1 VLSANDP
8 RTQAYVREY
17 APAIIDRTDE
27 FNSVL
32 SYQLRGY
39 GKPVPKPLKKGITD
53 ALHKKYAI
61 VKVNGPA
68 FEADPTARVT
78 YIEDGSE
85 ETPRSAID
93 RGMRR
98 VYEQNGIDLNTEQY
112 GTEVVDE
119 GYVHDEYTFSKYS
132 ERDKEV
138 SMHDVLNLVR
148 PKPRTEER
156 NQMFGSIAKG
166 ELSSGEA
173 EKDHWEVG
181 PNWAPEEVEPLR
193 EDRTWESEMSED
205 DDRTDAE
212 KFRAR
217 LDDMGLMARV
227 RNLRNMR
234 EAGIPGSDI
243 FDYDRSASGAGEDGG
258 PVFGENSEAV
268 VRQHQMFPFRFY
280 QAFRACGD
288 VGISRSSGFG
298 ASATK
303 QFDIGRGDLLD
314 SFSEEW
320 LNEAIDVGTEN
331 LPDTLENTFTAVDL
345 SGSMDS
351 EISGHSEMA
360 RAEIGSLF
368 GAMLMKRDSDVGAF
382 GDDFATISADPAARK
397 TTPTLDI
404 AQRIYAVGE
413 EVGNSTNGWKALDW
427 ATKNDESYDRFVVF
441 TDEQI
446 WDSRRSG
453 LFGSNSNR
461 SLKDAWD
468 DYTEQVNPDAHLY
481 VIDLASYGDLTIP
494 EGYQN
499 VHQISGWTSNV
510 VQFIDKFE
518 QADDVTREIESIGAD
533 DY

>member
-1 VLSANDP
+1 MTEKTVLDSG
-8 RTQAYVREY
+8 Y
-17 APAIIDRTDE
+17 
-27 FNSVL
+27 SV
-32 SYQLRGY
+32 
-39 GKPVPKPLKKGITD
+39 
-53 ALHKKYAI
+53 
-61 VKVNGPA
+61 
-68 FEADPTARVT
+68 
-78 YIEDGSE
+78 
-85 ETPRSAID
+85 
-93 RGMRR
+93 
-98 VYEQNGIDLNTEQY
+98 
-112 GTEVVDE
+112 
-119 GYVHDEYTFSKYS
+119 DEYTASKYLQ
-132 ERDKEV
+132 RDKEV
-138 SMHDVLNLVR
+138 SLFDVLNLVR

-156 NQMFGSIAKG
+156 NQMFASIVKG
-166 ELSSGEA
+166 ELDEGDV

-243 FDYDRSASGAGEDGG
+243 FDYDQAADGSGGTAG
-258 PVFGENSEAV
+258 PVFGPESESV
-268 VRQHQMFPFRFY
+268 VRQHQQFPFRYY

-288 VGISRSSGFG
+288 VGVSRTSGFG
-298 ASATK
+298 ASTTK

-331 LPDTLENTFTAVDL
+331 LPDTLRNTFTAIDL
-345 SGSMDS
+345 SGSMDR

-382 GDDFATISADPAARK
+382 GDDFATISADEHSRA

-404 AQRIYAVGE
+404 AQRIYAVGD
-413 EVGNSTNGWKALDW
+413 EVGNSTNGFKALDW

-446 WDSRRSG
+446 WDSRTS
-453 LFGSNSNR
+453 
-461 SLKDAWD
+461 
-468 DYTEQVNPDAHLY
+468 
-481 VIDLASYGDLTIP
+481 
-494 EGYQN
+494 EGCVGRLHVEGQPRCTPCYL
-499 VHQISGWTSNV
+499 
-510 VQFIDKFE
+510 
-518 QADDVTREIESIGAD
+518 
-533 DY
+533 

>member
-1 VLSANDP
+1 MTEKKLLDSG
-8 RTQAYVREY
+8 Y
-17 APAIIDRTDE
+17 
-27 FNSVL
+27 SV
-32 SYQLRGY
+32 
-39 GKPVPKPLKKGITD
+39 
-53 ALHKKYAI
+53 
-61 VKVNGPA
+61 
-68 FEADPTARVT
+68 
-78 YIEDGSE
+78 
-85 ETPRSAID
+85 
-93 RGMRR
+93 
-98 VYEQNGIDLNTEQY
+98 
-112 GTEVVDE
+112 
-119 GYVHDEYTFSKYS
+119 DEYTASKYS
-132 ERDKEV
+132 QRDKDV
-138 SMHDVLNLVR
+138 SLHDVLNLVR
-148 PKPRTEER
+148 PKPRSANR
-156 NQMFGSIAKG
+156 NQLFGSIAKG
-166 ELSSGEA
+166 ELSSGQA

-181 PNWAPEEVEPLR
+181 PNWAPEEVEALR

-234 EAGIPGSDI
+234 EAGLSGEEI
-243 FDYDRSASGAGEDGG
+243 FDYDVNDVGPADGARQPFG
-258 PVFGENSEAV
+258 PESERV
-268 VRQHQMFPFRFY
+268 VRNSKQFPFRYY

-288 VGISRSSGFG
+288 VGIRRTGGFG
-298 ASATK
+298 ASRTK

-314 SFSEEW
+314 SYSEEW

-331 LPDTLENTFTAVDL
+331 LPDTLENTFTAIDL

-382 GDDFATISADPAARK
+382 GDDFATIGADEAARQ
-397 TTPTLDI
+397 TTPTLEI
-404 AQRIYAVGE
+404 AQRIYAVGG

-446 WDSRRSG
+446 WDSTRSV
-453 LFGSNSNR
+453 FGSSSNR
-461 SLKDAWD
+461 NLKDAWD
-468 DYTEQVNPDAHLY
+468 DYTDQVNPDAHLY
-481 VIDLASYGDLTIP
+481 VIDLASCGDLSVP

-510 VQFIDKFE
+510 VEFIDKFE
-518 QADDVTREIESIGAD
+518 QAEDVTQNIESIDPD

>member
-1 VLSANDP
+1 
-8 RTQAYVREY
+8 
-17 APAIIDRTDE
+17 
-27 FNSVL
+27 
-32 SYQLRGY
+32 
-39 GKPVPKPLKKGITD
+39 
-53 ALHKKYAI
+53 
-61 VKVNGPA
+61 
-68 FEADPTARVT
+68 
-78 YIEDGSE
+78 
-85 ETPRSAID
+85 
-93 RGMRR
+93 
-98 VYEQNGIDLNTEQY
+98 
-112 GTEVVDE
+112 
-119 GYVHDEYTFSKYS
+119 
-132 ERDKEV
+132 
-138 SMHDVLNLVR
+138 
-148 PKPRTEER
+148 
-156 NQMFGSIAKG
+156 
-166 ELSSGEA
+166 
-173 EKDHWEVG
+173 
-181 PNWAPEEVEPLR
+181 
-193 EDRTWESEMSED
+193 
-205 DDRTDAE
+205 
-212 KFRAR
+212 
-217 LDDMGLMARV
+217 
-227 RNLRNMR
+227 
-234 EAGIPGSDI
+234 
-243 FDYDRSASGAGEDGG
+243 
-258 PVFGENSEAV
+258 
-268 VRQHQMFPFRFY
+268 
-280 QAFRACGD
+280 
-288 VGISRSSGFG
+288 
-298 ASATK
+298 
-303 QFDIGRGDLLD
+303 
-314 SFSEEW
+314 
-320 LNEAIDVGTEN
+320 VGTEN